1 MIDIQYFRRRL
12 LDLEQSAL
20 ARTGRA
26 MDAAGLGPDAVRD
39 TGDASQATA
48 MATEQFA
55 EAELSAGTLAEIRAA
70 LVRLDDGT
78 FGACLIDGAPI
89 EAARLE
95 AVPWA
100 AFCLAHAEQAE
111 ADAAT
116 PGTMP
121 TL

>member
-1 MIDIQYFRRRL
+1 MIDTPHFRRRL
-12 LDLEQSAL
+12 LELEQSAL

-39 TGDASQATA
+39 TGDASQSTA
-48 MATEQFA
+48 AASEQFA
-55 EAELSAGTLAEIRAA
+55 EAGLSAGTLAEIRAA
-70 LVRLDDGT
+70 LGRLDAGT
-78 FGACLIDGAPI
+78 FGACLVDGAPI

-100 AFCLAHAEQAE
+100 ALCLAHAEAAE
-111 ADAAT
+111 AAASD
-116 PGTMP
+116 TMP